1 VSKHRPGLLLALGL
15 GSLIVASASVIVALF
30 AGQQHIAAAAVL
42 VATAS
47 AAAGF
52 LMAWGGVKRPS
63 GVQTSVWA
71 VLGEEVSRQRR
82 NGGPLTLVRLS
93 YLSPDHAQSAIG
105 PIKAEL
111 RAEDVVSLDGSDL
124 MVLLIASNREAALNV
139 IDRLTQAAPG
149 VTREVRM
156 ASFPEEALTV
166 GALFEVLSGDAAG
179 IPFVEAPAVTSLSSP
194 PAHIDL
200 RVHGHSE
207 SHSRATPV
215 PARRR
220 DSSLT
225 RVSHRES

>member
-1 VSKHRPGLLLALGL
+1 MFLALGL
-15 GSLIVASASVIVALF
+15 GSLIVASAAVIVALF
-30 AGQQHIAAAAVL
+30 AGHQHIAAAAVL
-42 VATAS
+42 LATAS
-47 AAAGF
+47 AAIGF

-82 NGGPLTLVRLS
+82 NGGSLTLVRMS
-93 YLSPDHAQSAIG
+93 YLSTGHAQSARGSIE
-105 PIKAEL
+105 AEL
-111 RAEDVVSLDGSDL
+111 RAEDVVSPDGSDL

-139 IDRLTQAAPG
+139 VDRLIQAAPA

-166 GALFEVLSGDAAG
+166 GALFEVLSGAAAG
-179 IPFVEAPAVTSLSSP
+179 IPAVEAPAVTSVPAPL
-194 PAHIDL
+194 AHIDL

-207 SHSRATPV
+207 SHSRGTPV

-220 DSSLT
+220 DSTLT
-225 RVSHRES
+225 RVSHHES